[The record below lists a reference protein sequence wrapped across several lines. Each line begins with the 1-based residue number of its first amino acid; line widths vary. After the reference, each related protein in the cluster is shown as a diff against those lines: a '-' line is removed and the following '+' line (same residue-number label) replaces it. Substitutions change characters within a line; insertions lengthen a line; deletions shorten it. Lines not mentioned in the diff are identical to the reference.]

1 MANFVD
7 GGDSVAKFEVLKKR
21 NPPVKGS
28 VCSKIRG
35 IVSTF
40 KLINK
45 IANNNNRNKK
55 DFR

>member
-7 GGDSVAKFEVLKKR
+7 GGDSVAKFKVLKKR